1 MALNGVI
8 APEKD
13 GILLPATG
21 PFGLRF
27 NCSAG
32 QLALSERNLVT
43 DTGKVVILHYDNHFG
58 SLGKTE
64 NEFWTRIVF
73 IPHPSLIA
81 DSKGKVPSGT
91 VCEAFLKGESRDLFS
106 QAATVAVRKFGLGL
120 AQLVCEFK
128 AQARQNAKGSYAA
141 FAFEFSL
148 ADKADAAFMGEI
160 LEFAQGV
167 DEQAVQSFKAPGLV
181 CIDGMA
187 PADLALLKSHHASA
201 VASEPMT
208 ALPALNAA

>member
-1 MALNGVI
+1 MALNGLV
-8 APEKD
+8 APTKD

-43 DTGKVVILHYDNHFG
+43 DAGKLIVLHYDNWFG

-64 NEFWTRIVF
+64 NEFWTRIVC
-73 IPHPSLIA
+73 IAHPSLVA

-91 VCEAFLKGESRDLFS
+91 VCEAYLKGESRDLFS

-120 AQLVCEFK
+120 AQLICEFK
-128 AQARQNAKGSYAA
+128 AQGRQNAKGSYAA
-141 FAFEFSL
+141 FAFEFSEP
-148 ADKADAAFMGEI
+148 DKADAAFMGEI
-160 LEFAQGV
+160 LNFAQGV
-167 DEQAVQSFKAPGLV
+167 DEAAVQSFKAPGLV

-187 PADLALLKSHHASA
+187 PSELALLKSHHAA
-201 VASEPMT
+201 ATTSEPM
-208 ALPALNAA
+208 AQLPALTAA

>member
-1 MALNGVI
+1 MLNGLI
-8 APEKD
+8 APEKN

-32 QLALSERNLVT
+32 QLALSERNFISES
-43 DTGKVVILHYDNHFG
+43 GKLVILHYDNWFG

-64 NEFWTRIVF
+64 NEFWTRVVCIA
-73 IPHPSLIA
+73 HPSLVA

-120 AQLVCEFK
+120 AQLVCSFT
-128 AQARQNAKGSYAA
+128 AQPRQNAKGSYAA
-141 FAFEFSL
+141 FAFDFSEPE
-148 ADKADAAFMGEI
+148 KADSAFMGEI
-160 LEFAQGV
+160 LAFAQGV
-167 DEQAVQSFKAPGLV
+167 DEAAVQSFKAPGLV
-181 CIDGMA
+181 GIDGMA
-187 PADLALLKSHHASA
+187 PSELALLKAHHASA
-201 VASEPMT
+201 VVSEPM
-208 ALPALNAA
+208 AQLPALNAA